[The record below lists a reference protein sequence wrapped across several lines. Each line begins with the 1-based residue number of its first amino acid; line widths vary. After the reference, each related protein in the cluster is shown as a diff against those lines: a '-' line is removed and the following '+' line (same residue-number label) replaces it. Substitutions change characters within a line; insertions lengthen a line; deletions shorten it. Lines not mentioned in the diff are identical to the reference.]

1 MAAAV
6 DSVLKPGLTATARFQ
21 DNANALPFVGMME
34 SPDNRVDARSWAI
47 NGRFL
52 TQRMT
57 GVQRYAYEIVAAL
70 DNILSQGDDRDS
82 PVAMRLILPPG
93 VRDRPVLSKIGV
105 RATGFGSGHVW
116 DQFVL
121 PFYAGAGILSL
132 GNFGPIF
139 GRNHIVCIHDA
150 NTFVQP
156 KSYSRVFGMTY
167 RTLLPLVGMQARR
180 VATVSRFSADAL
192 VHYGVCREEKIFIAS
207 NGHEHALRWDSAR
220 ARSALIGALKR
231 PYIMLLGSSAKHK
244 NVDIILRQAKGLDEA
259 GIDIVVV
266 GAASNIF
273 AANTPAIHQSNIHR
287 AGYVDDDDLAALYE
301 SAVCLVFPSRTE
313 GFGIPP
319 LEAMARGCPVISS
332 NAASLVEVGGDAV
345 IYVNPDDGDRWR
357 NAIIGLSANED
368 LRATMAANGRK
379 RAALF
384 SWKRSA
390 QLYLDEILRLRRAP
404 GR

>member
-1 MAAAV
+1 
-6 DSVLKPGLTATARFQ
+6 
-21 DNANALPFVGMME
+21 ME
-34 SPDNRVDARSWAI
+34 KSDNRVDARSWAI

-57 GVQRYAYEIVAAL
+57 GVQRYAHEIVAAL
-70 DNILSQGDDRDS
+70 DEILSEEGDHARLAS
-82 PVAMRLILPPG
+82 MRLVLPPG
-93 VRDRPVLSKIGV
+93 TRERPVLSKIGV
-105 RATGFGSGHVW
+105 RETGFGSGHAW

-139 GRNHIVCIHDA
+139 GQNHVVCIHDA

-156 KSYSRVFGMTY
+156 ESYSRVFGMTY

-207 NGHEHALRWDSAR
+207 NGHEHALRWDSRR
-220 ARSALIGALKR
+220 AKSPFVGALKR
-231 PYIMLLGSSAKHK
+231 PYIMLLGSTAKHK
-244 NVDIILRQAKGLDEA
+244 NVDIVLKQAKGLDEA
-259 GIDIVVV
+259 GIDVVVV
-266 GAASNIF
+266 GADSSIF
-273 AANTPAIHQSNIHR
+273 AAETAAIRQPNIRR

-301 SAVCLVFPSRTE
+301 GAVCLVFPSKTE

-345 IYVNPDDGDRWR
+345 IYVDPDDGDRWR
-357 NAIIGLSANED
+357 DAIIGLSTNQD

-384 SWKRSA
+384 SWKSSA
-390 QLYLDEILRLRRAP
+390 RLYLDEIQRLRQAP
-404 GR
+404 GA

>member
-1 MAAAV
+1 
-6 DSVLKPGLTATARFQ
+6 
-21 DNANALPFVGMME
+21 ME
-34 SPDNRVDARSWAI
+34 KPDNRVDARSWAI

-52 TQRMT
+52 SQRMT

-70 DNILSQGDDRDS
+70 DEILSQQGDSTGHAD
-82 PVAMRLILPPG
+82 MRLVLPPG
-93 VRDRPVLSKIGV
+93 VRETPALAKIGIC
-105 RATGFGSGHVW
+105 RTGFLSGHAW

-132 GNFGPIF
+132 GNFGPML
-139 GRNHIVCIHDA
+139 GRNQLVCIHDA
-150 NTFVQP
+150 NTFVEP
-156 KSYSRVFGMTY
+156 ESYSRIFGMTY

-207 NGHEHALRWDSAR
+207 NGHEHALRWDSTR
-220 ARSALIGALKR
+220 AKSALIGTLKR
-231 PYIMLLGSSAKHK
+231 PYIMLLGSTAKHK
-244 NVDIILRQAKGLDEA
+244 NIDIILKQARGLDEA

-266 GAASNIF
+266 GAASRIF
-273 AANTPAIHQSNIHR
+273 AADTPAIHQSNIHR
-287 AGYVDDDDLAALYE
+287 AGYVDDDELAALYE
-301 SAVCLVFPSRTE
+301 SAVCLVFPSKTE

-345 IYVNPDDGDRWR
+345 IYVDPDDGDRWR
-357 NAIIGLSANED
+357 SAIIGLSGNEN